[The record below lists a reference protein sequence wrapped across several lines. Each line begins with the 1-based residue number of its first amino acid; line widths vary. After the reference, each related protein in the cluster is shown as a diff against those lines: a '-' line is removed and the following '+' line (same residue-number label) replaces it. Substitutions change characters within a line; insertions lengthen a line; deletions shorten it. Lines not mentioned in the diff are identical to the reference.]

1 MTSFERFR
9 VSTSGQMSLPAAA
22 RRRWDLERGG
32 PVEVLD
38 LDFGVLV
45 VPEGGAG
52 RLLDLLYP
60 ADEHYAFVDQDD
72 DPDLQTT

>member
-45 VPEGGAG
+45 LPEGGAG
-52 RLLDLLYP
+52 HLLDLVYP
-60 ADEHYAFVDQDD
+60 ADAHYAFVEQDD

>member
-52 RLLDLLYP
+52 RLLDLVYP
-60 ADEHYAFVDQDD
+60 ADAHYAFVEQDD

>member
-9 VSTSGQMSLPAAA
+9 VSTSGQMSLPAAV
-22 RRRWDLERGG
+22 RRRWDLEQGG

-38 LDFGVLV
+38 LEFGVLV

-52 RLLDLLYP
+52 RLLDRLYP
-60 ADEHYAFVDQDD
+60 ADAHYAFVDRDD

>member
-60 ADEHYAFVDQDD
+60 ADAHYAFVAEED

>member
-52 RLLDLLYP
+52 RLLDLLCP